1 MMLKKFY
8 KIIILP
14 FTVFLLY
21 LMFFGMGRMQFDDH
35 IVRIKPIISTVWFI
49 HDTISWFD
57 IVKIVLGNV
66 VMFIPFGF
74 LGWVFPQL
82 EKIKSLVIA
91 FVSAIVIVEA
101 LQYFSRLG
109 VFDVDDIILNTFGVF
124 LGWQIKRILETKFS
138 KFVVE

>member
-8 KIIILP
+8 QLIILP
-14 FTVFLLY
+14 YTLFLLY
-21 LMFFGMGRMQFDDH
+21 LMFFGMGRYQYDDN
-35 IVRIKPIISTVWFI
+35 IVRMQPIISTIWFI
-49 HDTISWFD
+49 EGTISWFE

-74 LGWVFPQL
+74 LGWFFPHLQDL
-82 EKIKSLVIA
+82 KKLLTA

-109 VFDVDDIILNTFGVF
+109 VFDVDDIILNTFGVY
-124 LGWQIKRILETKFS
+124 LGFSMKNFIEKRFANRI
-138 KFVVE
+138 V

>member
-8 KIIILP
+8 QLIILP
-14 FTVFLLY
+14 YTLFLLY
-21 LMFFGMGRMQFDDH
+21 LMFFGMGRYQYDDN
-35 IVRIKPIISTVWFI
+35 IVRMQPIISTIWFI
-49 HDTISWFD
+49 EGTISWFE

-74 LGWVFPQL
+74 LGWFFPHLQDL
-82 EKIKSLVIA
+82 KKLFIA

-109 VFDVDDIILNTFGVF
+109 VFDIDDIILNTFGVYLGF
-124 LGWQIKRILETKFS
+124 LMKNFIEKRFANRI
-138 KFVVE
+138 V